1 MKLST
6 FTSTVFG
13 ALFLFATKAVA
24 DIEFFQYPA
33 PNGIYRPGKNVQF
46 VVDDMPDGD
55 GDYDRVYADL
65 FTENGKF
72 VKTIKSWSGDY
83 IDRFGDN
90 FAFSWTIDPKLKSGS
105 YFIEIYSDDD
115 DDYDDVSRSFIFE
128 VAAPIKPTTPQQPNK
143 RPMMNNGNRGGNGAG
158 AGNGA
163 GGRRMA

>member
-1 MKLST
+1 
-6 FTSTVFG
+6 
-13 ALFLFATKAVA
+13 
-24 DIEFFQYPA
+24 
-33 PNGIYRPGKNVQF
+33 
-46 VVDDMPDGD
+46 MPDGD

-90 FAFSWTIDPKLKSGS
+90 FAFSWTIDPKLKSGN

-115 DDYDDVSRSFIFE
+115 DDFDDVSRSFIFE
-128 VAAPIKPTTPQQPNK
+128 VAAPMKPTPQQQQQPNK
-143 RPMMNNGNRGGNGAG
+143 RPMMMNNGNRGGNGAG
-158 AGNGA
+158 AGAGNGGG